1 MTYLRKALQPPS
13 IYVVRDADSIKSA
26 RESARK
32 QLLSL
37 RVTCKELTVL
47 ISRYDKMLLELE
59 SAG

>member
-1 MTYLRKALQPPS
+1 MTYLRKALQPPI
-13 IYVVRDADSIKSA
+13 IYVVRDAESIKSA